1 MRGDAQLNKDKT
13 RTESPNKLIQE
24 GFLELQL
31 CAGLSIVDTQMTSA
45 TALKELVGVNVHNR
59 RGNEIS
65 AMPQKWK
72 ILLY

>member
-1 MRGDAQLNKDKT
+1 M
-13 RTESPNKLIQE
+13 QE